1 MVGEGLGLFE
11 RFESRGKQEV
21 RILVTGA
28 SGMLGTALVPVLQ
41 QRHQVWGM
49 DVNDCDIRDSETVS
63 AVIRARQPELVIH
76 LAAYT
81 DVDGCEANP
90 QIAEATNSTGTRNV
104 ATACAEVDAA
114 MFYVSTD
121 YVFDGTKRGPYLE
134 DDLPNP
140 ISAYGR
146 SKWLGEQH
154 VRAILKRYFI
164 ARTSWLY
171 GPHGKNFV
179 STILRVAHQQEVL
192 RVVND
197 QHGSPTYTRHFS
209 LKIAELAATQAYGV
223 YHTTGS
229 GTCSWFGFARTILE
243 LWPVEGVQL
252 LPISSEESGRVARR
266 PANSVL
272 ENRALKQAHLE
283 LMPHWKVALAEYL
296 DEIKQSGQRRD
307 FEGSKRGTAN

>member
-1 MVGEGLGLFE
+1 
-11 RFESRGKQEV
+11 
-21 RILVTGA
+21 
-28 SGMLGTALVPVLQ
+28 MLGTALVPVLQ
-41 QRHQVWGM
+41 QRHEVWGI
-49 DVNDCDIRDSETVS
+49 DVDDCDICDAKAIS
-63 AVIRARQPELVIH
+63 AVLRARQPELVMH

-90 QIAEATNSTGTRNV
+90 QLAEATNSTGTRNV
-104 ATACAEVDAA
+104 ATACAQLGAA
-114 MFYVSTD
+114 MLYVSTD
-121 YVFDGTKRGPYLE
+121 YVFDGTKVGAYLE
-134 DDLPNP
+134 DDPPNP
-140 ISAYGR
+140 ISVYGR

-171 GPHGKNFV
+171 GPKGKNFV
-179 STILRVAHQQEVL
+179 RTILRVARQQKLL

-197 QHGSPTYTRHFS
+197 QHGSPTYTRHLAS
-209 LKIAELAATQAYGV
+209 KIAELAEIQAYGV

-229 GTCSWFGFARTILE
+229 GTCSWFEFARTILD
-243 LWPVEGVQL
+243 LWPVEGVQV
-252 LPISSEESGRVARR
+252 LPISSGEADRAARR

-296 DEIKQSGQRRD
+296 DEIKRSSEARD
-307 FEGSKRGTAN
+307 FEESKRGTAN